1 MNRICRQCGAE
12 KPLWEFVD
20 RSKQT
25 GERRKIHRVCAA
37 CRSERSKERYQ
48 QRRKEVLSYQKQYR
62 EKLKRERIETPVSSD
77 QKESCGSVDDGYV
90 RLAAEILRSEFSAYR
105 RALEKYDGSPE
116 SIGRIRSIEREILT
130 QYYAALTMNAIDLKR
145 YCNDLRKKYG
155 IYGGIEDWAG

>member
-1 MNRICRQCGAE
+1 M
-12 KPLWEFVD
+12 
-20 RSKQT
+20 
-25 GERRKIHRVCAA
+25 
-37 CRSERSKERYQ
+37 
-48 QRRKEVLSYQKQYR
+48 
-62 EKLKRERIETPVSSD
+62 
-77 QKESCGSVDDGYV
+77 V

-130 QYYAALTMNAIDLKR
+130 PYYAALTMNAIDLKR

>member
-1 MNRICRQCGAE
+1 MTATNKLVNGE
-12 KPLWEFVD
+12 KFIVFVQLAD
-20 RSKQT
+20 LNVAKNDTSRDGK
-25 GERRKIHRVCAA
+25 
-37 CRSERSKERYQ
+37 RYF
-48 QRRKEVLSYQKQYR
+48 QKQYR
-62 EKLKRERIETPVSSD
+62 EKLKRERIETPVNCD
-77 QKESCGSVDDGYV
+77 PKESCGSVDNGYV

-130 QYYAALTMNAIDLKR
+130 PYYAALTMNAIDLKR